1 MRAREGWGAL
11 GVPAFL
17 SFVAVSHF
25 KALKENMEG
34 RGGRDPRGGKEPRA
48 SFLPYPRGR
57 ATENAWEGPG
67 WGLGGRWVGGELD

>member
-1 MRAREGWGAL
+1 LRAREGWGAL

-34 RGGRDPRGGKEPRA
+34 RGGRDPRGRQVERQGAWPFESLEGTRGRQGGGKEPRA
-48 SFLPYPRGR
+48 SFLPSR
-57 ATENAWEGPG
+57 PG
-67 WGLGGRWVGGELD
+67 H